1 MTYLFRKRRRSNDP
15 ILILLR
21 NFIYRCNL
29 SSSIREIIIKVLIIK
44 KLLSFFIS
52 FQKNTLTFLIVLQF
66 KFSLRK
72 YSQYTYIYYMIIVN
86 IIYTII
92 ILSNYVPLKLLIF
105 NHKTIDF
112 MLVIR

>member
-21 NFIYRCNL
+21 NYIYRCNL
-29 SSSIREIIIKVLIIK
+29 SSSIREIIIKVFIIK

-52 FQKNTLTFLIVLQF
+52 FYKQENTLAFLIVLQF

-72 YSQYTYIYYMIIVN
+72 YLQYIYIYYIVN
-86 IIYTII
+86 IIYSITI
-92 ILSNYVPLKLLIF
+92 LNNYVPLKLF
-105 NHKTIDF
+105 NHKTVDF
-112 MLVIR
+112 MLTIR

>member
-21 NFIYRCNL
+21 NYIYRCNL
-29 SSSIREIIIKVLIIK
+29 SSSIREIIIKVFIIK

-52 FQKNTLTFLIVLQF
+52 FHRQENTLAFLIVFQF

-72 YSQYTYIYYMIIVN
+72 YLQYTYIIYYIVN
-86 IIYTII
+86 IIYSITI
-92 ILSNYVPLKLLIF
+92 LNNYVPLKLF
-105 NHKTIDF
+105 NHKTVDF
-112 MLVIR
+112 MLTIR